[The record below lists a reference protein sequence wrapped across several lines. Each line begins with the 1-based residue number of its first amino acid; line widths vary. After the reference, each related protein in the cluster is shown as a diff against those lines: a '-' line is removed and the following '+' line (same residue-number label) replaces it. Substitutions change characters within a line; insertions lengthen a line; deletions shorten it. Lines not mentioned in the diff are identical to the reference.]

1 LTNLASLKARAVSGI
16 KWNSIGE
23 AGRLLISFAVSV
35 VLARLLTPKDFG
47 LIAMLLIFQEI
58 ANAFINSGLNAP
70 LIQNR
75 DISQVDCSTIFY
87 FNLGVGSLSYLLL
100 VVCAPQIASFYGEP
114 QLKDLIKYFGL
125 AFLIHSAGNVQAGL
139 LLRDLNYRSVNI
151 VLLIGVSLSGFVAV
165 SMAIHGWGVY
175 SLLGQQISYAL
186 ISTTLYWA
194 NSRWRPSLAVSA
206 TSFVNLF
213 GFGSKVLL
221 SSLLDK
227 TVSTV
232 DNVIIGKVQGSGLLG
247 LYGRGKNTRDLP
259 ITSITNVITSLV
271 FPVFS
276 RIDSPGEL
284 RAAHSRFIGLV
295 SYLAAPLMVGMA
307 ILAEPLVVV
316 LYSEKWLPSV
326 FFLRMFC
333 VFGITVPLNSIL
345 VQTILSRGS
354 SSTFLKLE
362 LGKRSVLL
370 ASMTVGAFLSAG
382 GFVLAL
388 CIGNY
393 VTLFMSVCVVAKL
406 LEVSPR
412 NIVSGML
419 PGVLLSLA
427 MGIPIYL
434 MGRISWHGNVERLL
448 ASSLVGICMY
458 IGLSALFGSK
468 DYFYICRLISDRL
481 QKRRPAEGGSS
492 KRY

>member
-1 LTNLASLKARAVSGI
+1 
-16 KWNSIGE
+16 
-23 AGRLLISFAVSV
+23 
-35 VLARLLTPKDFG
+35 
-47 LIAMLLIFQEI
+47 
-58 ANAFINSGLNAP
+58 
-70 LIQNR
+70 
-75 DISQVDCSTIFY
+75 
-87 FNLGVGSLSYLLL
+87 
-100 VVCAPQIASFYGEP
+100 
-114 QLKDLIKYFGL
+114 
-125 AFLIHSAGNVQAGL
+125 
-139 LLRDLNYRSVNI
+139 
-151 VLLIGVSLSGFVAV
+151 
-165 SMAIHGWGVY
+165 
-175 SLLGQQISYAL
+175 
-186 ISTTLYWA
+186 
-194 NSRWRPSLAVSA
+194 
-206 TSFVNLF
+206 
-213 GFGSKVLL
+213 
-221 SSLLDK
+221 
-227 TVSTV
+227 
-232 DNVIIGKVQGSGLLG
+232 
-247 LYGRGKNTRDLP
+247 
-259 ITSITNVITSLV
+259 
-271 FPVFS
+271 
-276 RIDSPGEL
+276 
-284 RAAHSRFIGLV
+284 
-295 SYLAAPLMVGMA
+295 
-307 ILAEPLVVV
+307 
-316 LYSEKWLPSV
+316 
-326 FFLRMFC
+326 MFC
-333 VFGITVPLNSIL
+333 VFVITVPLNSIL